1 MDSNRQHC
9 SISGCACLS
18 DCIVPLIQIKQLEE
32 DLQELGSLLEKAERK
47 RVQDL
52 LKQEQ
57 KKVEKELAAK
67 RQQKEQQAR
76 KEADPSAATKAAY
89 TVKITS
95 YGMGQLSSS
104 TIKHYWENQAVKM
117 RSRAGEGKKQY
128 FKIVHMCIIF
138 SAAWDQSDK
147 FVKIYLA
154 LKDVHKISAENVEV
168 KFTERWVDNQHSVQF
183 VYTFLFPYQ
192 CTWICPLSVLQVI
205 FCAGEGS
212 RWQKPRNDSSE
223 LVVSN
228 QWTGQLQK
236 GKQIICCLLS
246 FFSSA
251 QRPWDVCISE
261 IGCWLWVKSLCH
273 LRWVGVL

>member
-1 MDSNRQHC
+1 
-9 SISGCACLS
+9 
-18 DCIVPLIQIKQLEE
+18 
-32 DLQELGSLLEKAERK
+32 
-47 RVQDL
+47 
-52 LKQEQ
+52 
-57 KKVEKELAAK
+57 
-67 RQQKEQQAR
+67 
-76 KEADPSAATKAAY
+76 
-89 TVKITS
+89 
-95 YGMGQLSSS
+95 
-104 TIKHYWENQAVKM
+104 
-117 RSRAGEGKKQY
+117 
-128 FKIVHMCIIF
+128 MCIIF

-236 GKQIICCLLS
+236 GKQIIFCLLS
-246 FFSSA
+246 FFSSV